1 MASRKILKVMQNARQ
16 GDAPAQLELGRC
28 YLEGAEG
35 LGRNLAAAYH
45 WLAAAAERG
54 DGEAARL
61 IGEHIPAGVV
71 DSPLRARRHFE
82 TARELGSLRAATM
95 LAKWQ
100 LEGVFGPLTAAE
112 DAACRNTLRD
122 AARRGDVLAQLTVGA
137 LALDRDADRDDVL
150 WLAEAARQGE
160 ATAARRLIDFLWE
173 RAGGD
178 LWATGQIPGERQASR
193 TPQQLADAREALFW
207 HRDYWNANSGE
218 MPVGEMRR
226 RGSLL
231 LLERHKEAGKWLEKA
246 ANAGDGIAAY
256 LLGVSFMGP
265 AYLDALLGGE
275 AGSTP
280 AAGHRFPRS
289 YKQAEAWL
297 TRAAEMHI
305 AEAGFGVWMLNNLR
319 NYTLK
324 DPAKGNRYLR
334 HAARMGHAEACWL
347 LARASLAK
355 DELPEA
361 VRWLERAVV
370 QGLAK
375 AERQLDELA
384 PRVSSPDS
392 RLLALAQA
400 LAEHDSRLAARL
412 ELGARFA
419 LKEAEYLLLDP
430 NAADL
435 GGVLCVDIRRHY
447 GKAKMR
453 LIRIS
458 DERQRAALSRAK
470 QLLAGTEADATVA
483 YQNLKRRAQGKIA
496 RLANLPRP
504 ASPAKPAFR
513 LESGH
518 YC

>member
-1 MASRKILKVMQNARQ
+1 MASRQILKVMQNARR
-16 GDAPAQLELGRC
+16 GDAAAQLALGRC

-35 LGRNLAAAYH
+35 LGRNLPAAYR
-45 WLAAAAERG
+45 WLAAAADLG

-61 IGEHIPAGVV
+61 IGEHIPAGVI
-71 DSPLRARRHFE
+71 DSPHHARRHFE
-82 TARELGSLRAATM
+82 TARDLGSLRAAAM

-100 LEGVFGPLTAAE
+100 LEGVFGPLSSDDDE
-112 DAACRNTLRD
+112 ACRNTLRD

-137 LALDRDADRDDVL
+137 LALDRDADHDDVV
-150 WLAEAARQGE
+150 WLAAAARQGE
-160 ATAARRLIDFLWE
+160 ATAALRLIDFLWE

-178 LWATGQIPGERQASR
+178 LWTTGQVPGERQASR
-193 TPQQLADAREALFW
+193 DPQQLADARGALFW
-207 HRDYWNANSGE
+207 HREYWDARSGE

-246 ANAGDGIAAY
+246 ADAGDGIAAY

-265 AYLDALLGGE
+265 GYLDALLGVE
-275 AGSTP
+275 AGSAPT
-280 AAGHRFPRS
+280 AGHRFPRS

-297 TRAAEMHI
+297 TRAADMHI
-305 AEAGFGVWMLNNLR
+305 AEAGFGVWMLNSLR

-334 HAARMGHAEACWL
+334 HAARMGHGEACWL
-347 LARASLAK
+347 LARAALTR
-355 DELPEA
+355 DEQQEA

-375 AERQLDELA
+375 AERKLDELA
-384 PRVSSPDS
+384 PRVTSPDS
-392 RLLALAQA
+392 RLLTLAQA
-400 LAEHDSRLAARL
+400 LADQDSRLAARL

-419 LKEAEYLLLDP
+419 LKEAEYLLIDP

-470 QLLAGTEADATVA
+470 QLLSGTEVDAAVD

-496 RLANLPRP
+496 RLAKQPRP
-504 ASPAKPAFR
+504 APPAKPAFR